1 MSYNSPPPQ
10 TPSGKFLGIWGKLL
24 FFVPQTKKFVF
35 GGFLGGNL
43 FLSVPLN
50 IEICLG
56 DFQGGCNL
64 SPNIEIGVWGDLD
77 YSPGQSLLV

>member
-1 MSYNSPPPQ
+1 MTCSLCETGLNFRCNIIPPRLPL
-10 TPSGKFLGIWGKLL
+10 GKFWGIWGKL
-24 FFVPQTKKFVF
+24 FFVPQTKQFVF

-56 DFQGGCNL
+56 GFPGGN
-64 SPNIEIGVWGDLD
+64 
-77 YSPGQSLLV
+77 